1 MKVTAAATVVVV
13 VTFLAT
19 MEGRAVSRVQCSNTA
34 LDMVMMVVKEG
45 GILNMLVA
53 TVNGVQ
59 K

>member
-45 GILNMLVA
+45 GF
-53 TVNGVQ
+53 
-59 K
+59 